1 MPDRANG
8 RRVPG
13 RKERED
19 SVAVETNRNEVD
31 ESNTDAWAGE
41 GAWSVPLWEEL
52 MVWVEN
58 HNP

>member
-1 MPDRANG
+1 MPDRVSG

-19 SVAVETNRNEVD
+19 SVAVETNRSEVD
-31 ESNTDAWAGE
+31 ESNNDAWAGGE
-41 GAWSVPLWEEL
+41 AWSAPLWEEL

-58 HNP
+58 HSP